1 MFGKTINAKGG
12 EISPTKKAA
21 AKRRAA
27 NFYDALEQ
35 SHDDT
40 HLFEIITL
48 EINRLFQLEMEK
60 FKGVTSEYHAMLKRK
75 NLLEAKLFKRRYEK
89 MRRHLSGMPSLET
102 TLNPFKKQYNP
113 SIFSEHQYDD
123 KIEIP

>member
-102 TLNPFKKQYNP
+102 TLNPFKK
-113 SIFSEHQYDD
+113 
-123 KIEIP
+123 